1 MRHGEGE
8 IILPAAHHPWSFRL
22 KGRRAADMKKIAG
35 WILLIVLAAG
45 LYAAAA
51 PYLTLYMIKSGVEQ
65 SDPEKISKY
74 VDFPALRANLKAQLH
89 SHIQSG
95 ETPSSSENPVAKA
108 ANRLVS
114 KMADDAVDSL
124 VTPAGLKTLV
134 QGEQRRE
141 RSTRDS
147 SPGAG
152 ESKGGVLKNASCRYE
167 NLDTFSVTT
176 KDDKN
181 REIRLILSRSGLSWK
196 LSNIILP

>member
-1 MRHGEGE
+1 
-8 IILPAAHHPWSFRL
+8 
-22 KGRRAADMKKIAG
+22 MKKIAG

-51 PYLTLYMIKSGVEQ
+51 PYLTLYMIQSGVEQ

-74 VDFPALRANLKAQLH
+74 VDFPALRANLKTQVH

-95 ETPSSSENPVAKA
+95 ETPSSRENPIATA

-124 VTPAGLKTLV
+124 VTPAVLKMLA

-147 SPGAG
+147 SPGAE
-152 ESKGGVLKNASCRYE
+152 ESKGGFLKNASCRYE
-167 NLDTFSVTT
+167 SLDTFSVTK

-196 LSNIILP
+196 LSNIILPRSE